1 MHSAMNANG
10 SSGIITANSTAT
22 IAATIAAP
30 TASSTNGSTASST
43 SDFRTK
49 RSRRKGRNSSANG
62 SSSTPNSRPKT
73 IRNGSVSRKN
83 IADPSR
89 ARLRPGPSGSFTS
102 GGLEEFR
109 GVQLVHFLA
118 ADAWSEV
125 GLRLEADAL
134 VKALDHRCP
143 APRRFLGLGEPEHD
157 AEADEQKQHEGGAR
171 QHALQGAYRDLKG
184 VRVHASAPA
193 SASSTGLAGGTS

>member
-1 MHSAMNANG
+1 MHNAMNANG

-118 ADAWSEV
+118 ADARREV
-125 GLRLEADAL
+125 RLRLQADAL
-134 VKALDHRCP
+134 VEALDHRRL
-143 APRRFLGLGEPEHD
+143 APSRLLGLGEPEHD
-157 AEADEQKQHEGGAR
+157 AEPDEQEQYKGRAR
-171 QHALQGAYRDLKG
+171 QHALQRSYRDLDG
-184 VRVHASAPA
+184 VPVHA